1 MSHTER
7 LLRCPRA
14 FRRLTGL
21 DLAAFRILL
30 PQLEQAWADAQQR
43 RRQRPGRRR
52 RPGAGPKF
60 ALDVADQLLVLLI
73 YYRTYVSHVFLAFLF
88 AVDDATICRT
98 IRRLEPLLAGLFRI
112 PERRVELQEDEIR
125 ELFFDGTERPTRRPR
140 KRQRRCYSGKKKRH
154 TLKNQ
159 VVVVR
164 KRKRAGRRKAGPP
177 QKRRL
182 RVAAVSPT
190 APGAVHDKKVYD
202 RARTLVPPDVA
213 RVGDTG
219 YQGTALRTPVKRRR
233 GQQLTPRQ
241 RRGNRRLSRR
251 RVAAEHGIGKMKIW
265 RIAAERYRNPVR
277 RHTLVIKN
285 VAGLHNRMF
294 S

>member
-7 LLRCPRA
+7 LLRCPQT

-21 DLAAFRILL
+21 DPATFCTLL
-30 PQLEQAWADAQQR
+30 PQVEQAWLAAQR
-43 RRQRPGRRR
+43 RRRERPGRRR
-52 RPGAGPKF
+52 RPGAGRKC
-60 ALDVADQLLVLLI
+60 ALSIADQLLVLLI

-88 AVDDATICRT
+88 AVDDATVCRT
-98 IRRLEPLLAGLFRI
+98 IRRIEPLLAALFRI
-112 PERRVELQEDEIR
+112 PERRVQLQEDEIR
-125 ELFFDGTERPTRRPR
+125 ELFFDGTERPTRRPK

-164 KRKRAGRRKAGPP
+164 KRKRAGRRRAG
-177 QKRRL
+177 QREKRRL

-190 APGAVHDKKVYD
+190 AAGKMHDKKVYD
-202 RARTLVPPDVA
+202 RTRTVVPLGVA
-213 RVGDTG
+213 RIGDTG
-219 YQGTALRTPVKRRR
+219 YQGTTLRTPVKRRR
-233 GQQLTPRQ
+233 GQKLTRRQ

-251 RVAAEHGIGKMKIW
+251 RIAAEHGIGKMKIW
-265 RIAAERYRNPVR
+265 RIAGERYRNPVR

-285 VAGLHNRMF
+285 VAGLHNLMF